1 MFCCRKYSILATAN
15 FFLGDTMGTLVDVE
29 FYDGQFKCI
38 KTVSAEYSSL
48 FKCIKTVSAVD
59 ETFYEL
65 PTGAKYFKV
74 IH

>member
-1 MFCCRKYSILATAN
+1 
-15 FFLGDTMGTLVDVE
+15 MGTLVDVE